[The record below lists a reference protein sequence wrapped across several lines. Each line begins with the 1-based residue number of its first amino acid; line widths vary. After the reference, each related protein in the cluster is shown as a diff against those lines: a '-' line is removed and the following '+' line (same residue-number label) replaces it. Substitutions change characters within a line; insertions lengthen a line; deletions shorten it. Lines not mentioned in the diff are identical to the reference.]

1 MCDGWLPRRFV
12 VTILLLA
19 VSAVFQAGPCAA
31 VHLEDTTDVA
41 QLEVPGV
48 EGVNATH
55 AYLSTT
61 VDKLSRRIDRFFGE
75 ERIYQEASGTYVQVR
90 GSLIYGRGGEFDF
103 IGRFRGKVDL
113 PQLEEKVHLVIEG
126 DDSRDSV
133 EAFNRITPGIETVD
147 PLRDSDISA
156 ALQFVIREKERWSLS
171 LRPGVKLSTPIES
184 FLRLRFR
191 RAQPLGKI
199 WLSRGTVEAGFYSV
213 RGWRNE
219 WQLDLERALSEK
231 DFFRASTTVLWREED
246 PGNQLL
252 GQSFLVTH
260 LIDRRQSI
268 AYEAGAR
275 AETRPHPRDT
285 SYFSSI
291 RYRRDLHRGWLFL
304 ELKPQLVFAR
314 ENSFKADPALVLT
327 LETLLGAEYV
337 D

>member
-19 VSAVFQAGPCAA
+19 VSAVFQAGPCGA

-48 EGVNATH
+48 GGVNATH

-171 LRPGVKLSTPIES
+171 LRPGLKLSTPIES

-191 RAQPLGKI
+191 RAQPLGKT
-199 WLSRGTVEAGFYSV
+199 WLF
-213 RGWRNE
+213 
-219 WQLDLERALSEK
+219 
-231 DFFRASTTVLWREED
+231 
-246 PGNQLL
+246 
-252 GQSFLVTH
+252 TH

-314 ENSFKADPALVLT
+314 ENSFKADPAFVLT
-327 LETLLGAEYV
+327 LETLFGAEYI